1 MGFTPEIYLGQ
12 YSSPNLPTMCSRE
25 NDKNR
30 GTEQTM
36 TGSAKKANP

>member
-25 NDKNR
+25 NENR